1 MKQFINKLCCCPP
14 HFFSTVN
21 DTMEKG
27 RVLTHVLQTKST
39 SSLLGGD
46 PSGVVINSSNYI
58 SVWTSEAKGRDGNV
72 EYFPLDEAI
81 HNAMSADSKNVTL
94 VGPEGSGKT
103 TALDKL
109 VLDWARGER
118 LQSFSYLLHFS
129 VKELNCLQE
138 TLSLETLMLRDS
150 RVPPESTSAVLQDP
164 SRVLLVF
171 DDLHACRQSLDPS
184 AHALCVDPGRAVSP
198 GCLVASL
205 LHGSLLTGASCI
217 ASSRGT
223 GELEFLPGTRVE
235 LLGFLKP
242 QSEAYFHSFFTDPA
256 VANKALAHFE
266 KTLGFYDFCTSPR
279 FCWTVCCLYR
289 SLMDTGGDLPGT
301 VSQLCVAA
309 VIHLIQGLQLAT
321 ACSREL
327 VQALGKMASHCFL
340 SQHSGCSRVETVSFG
355 LEKFLDAM
363 AIFLQVDGGHLD
375 GSVFSFPSQLMQE
388 FLLAVSYF
396 WDDSASDGVEGTL
409 ERHRGRAGLFDAFL
423 SALSE
428 PLQRRPLETVLGEP
442 NGDRVAEFK
451 RWFRSSSEER
461 LRGWDKDQH
470 YRCFRLLHQAQN
482 QSLVKEVVTPTA
494 RLGISYSGLGLP
506 ECVALNYVVESLGEM
521 ELFNLYSAKNLT
533 AEHMELLAPAMCLSH
548 TIK

>member
-1 MKQFINKLCCCPP
+1 
-14 HFFSTVN
+14 
-21 DTMEKG
+21 MEKG
-27 RVLTHVLQTKST
+27 RVLTHILQTKST

-46 PSGVVINSSNYI
+46 PLGAVINSSNYI
-58 SVWTSEAKGRDGNV
+58 SVWTSEDKGRDENV
-72 EYFPLDEAI
+72 EYVPLDEAI
-81 HNAMSADSKNVTL
+81 HNTMSADGKNVTL

-103 TALDKL
+103 TALEKL

-118 LQSFSYLLHFS
+118 LQSFSYLLHVS

-150 RVPPESTSAVLQDP
+150 RVPPESSSAVLQDP
-164 SRVLLVF
+164 SRVLLVL

-205 LHGSLLTGASCI
+205 LHGSLLNGASCV

-223 GELEFLPGTRVE
+223 AELEFLPGPRME

-242 QSEAYFHSFFTDPA
+242 QVEAYFHSFFTDPA
-256 VANKALAHFE
+256 AANEAFAHLE
-266 KTLGFYDFCTSPR
+266 KTLGFYDFGTSPR
-279 FCWTVCCLYR
+279 FCWTVCSLYK

-309 VIHLIQGLQLAT
+309 VVHLIQGLQLAT

-340 SQHSGCSRVETVSFG
+340 SQHPGCSGDETVSFG
-355 LEKFLDAM
+355 LEKFPDAV
-363 AIFLQVDGGHLD
+363 AVFLQVDGGPLD
-375 GSVFSFPSQLMQE
+375 GRVFSFPSQLMQE

-396 WDDSASDGVEGTL
+396 WDESASGGVEGIL
-409 ERHRGRAGLFDAFL
+409 ERHKGRAKLIDAFL

-442 NGDRVAEFK
+442 NADRVAEFK
-451 RWFRSSSEER
+451 RWLKSSSEEW
-461 LRGWDKDQH
+461 LRGYKKDQH
-470 YRCFRLLHQAQN
+470 HRCFRLLHQAQN
-482 QSLVKEVVTPTA
+482 QSLVKEVFTPTA
-494 RLGISYSGLGLP
+494 RVGLGYSGLGLP
-506 ECVALNYVVESLGEM
+506 ECVALNYVVECLGEIEM
-521 ELFNLYSAKNLT
+521 MNFYGATNLT
-533 AEHMELLAPAMCLSH
+533 VEHMEFLAPAMSLSH